1 MGDFNSGI
9 PKGDNNY
16 RTLDI
21 AGQSVSHHA
30 IDRTMSP
37 DAFGHE
43 EDLANKLVIQFR
55 NHGLLTASRDKQ
67 TPLHWAARRAL

>member
-1 MGDFNSGI
+1 
-9 PKGDNNY
+9 
-16 RTLDI
+16 
-21 AGQSVSHHA
+21 
-30 IDRTMSP
+30 MSP

-55 NHGLLTASRDKQ
+55 NRGLLTARGDKQ